1 MLFSIVT
8 VHKFIIS
15 YHVLRRMAETVRNMI
30 KFKDGRV
37 DTISDNAAKIVL
49 KKDCDRNMLDYIQG
63 IPIFRVESGVRTF
76 TRTGPDA
83 WAEEGSSVVR
93 KTTQMRKLI
102 NDLFLFGWYVNTI
115 NDSMFAE
122 DELYFTLNRSPIE
135 LRYRLTGEETD
146 RIRFLKW
153 GSDAEEDIRT
163 LYGTIRGILN
173 KNPMTPATLKM
184 PNLHT
189 KDFRIVF

>member
-1 MLFSIVT
+1 
-8 VHKFIIS
+8 
-15 YHVLRRMAETVRNMI
+15 MAETVRNMI
-30 KFKDGRV
+30 NFKDGRV
-37 DTISDNAAKIVL
+37 DTISDKATMIVL
-49 KKDCDRNMLDYIQG
+49 KKDCDRNILDYIQG
-63 IPIFRVESGVRTF
+63 IPIFRVENGVRAF

-83 WAEEGSSVVR
+83 WTEDGSSTVK

-102 NDLFLFGWYVNTI
+102 NDLFLFGWYVNKI
-115 NDSMFAE
+115 NNSIFAE

-135 LRYRLTGEETD
+135 LRYRLATEETD

-153 GSDAEEDIRT
+153 GANVESDIQS
-163 LYGTIRGILN
+163 LYETVRGILN

>member
-1 MLFSIVT
+1 
-8 VHKFIIS
+8 
-15 YHVLRRMAETVRNMI
+15 MAETVRDIIN
-30 KFKDGRV
+30 FKDGRV
-37 DTISDNAAKIVL
+37 DTISDKAAKIVL

-63 IPIFRVESGVRTF
+63 IPIFRVENGIRTF

-83 WAEEGSSVVR
+83 WAEEGSSVIR

-102 NDLFLFGWYVNTI
+102 NDLFLFGWYVNMI

-122 DELYFTLNRSPIE
+122 DELYFTLHRSPIE
-135 LRYRLTGEETD
+135 LRYRLATEETD

-153 GSDAEEDIRT
+153 GSNAEDDIKS

>member
-1 MLFSIVT
+1 
-8 VHKFIIS
+8 
-15 YHVLRRMAETVRNMI
+15 MAETVRDMI

-37 DTISDNAAKIVL
+37 DIINDKATALVL
-49 KKDCDRNMLDYIQG
+49 KKDCDRNMLDYVQG
-63 IPIFRVESGVRTF
+63 IPMFRAENGLRAF
-76 TRTGPDA
+76 TRTAPDA
-83 WAEEGSSVVR
+83 WSEEGSSVVR

-102 NDLFLFGWYVNTI
+102 NDLFLFGWYVHKV
-115 NDSMFAE
+115 NDSIYAE
-122 DELYFTLNRSPIE
+122 DELYFTLCRSPIE
-135 LRYRLTGEETD
+135 LRYRLATEETD

-153 GSDAEEDIRT
+153 GIDVDGDIRS
-163 LYGTIRGILN
+163 LYSTIDGILK